1 MENQL
6 GEDEERKTPLLL
18 FCCAPGLHVSR
29 RLRLQTDHFTKTG
42 SGNKHS
48 ESSSTQDTEAC
59 SVFCKKVGRISIRLS
74 CARPAIKTRTCF
86 IFVARPAIKTR
97 KRFVFAGAEDIHS
110 IVVRSAGYSGAGEKT
125 SLFAPLYIK
134 CIILPRQAQDK
145 HRENS
150 KKGRFLAD
158 MSNLCKEAAMGRHRE
173 TPLFAMPFTYQ
184 MHLFSKTGSGQT

>member
-6 GEDEERKTPLLL
+6 GEDEERKTPILVF
-18 FCCAPGLHVSR
+18 FCALGLHVSR

-48 ESSSTQDTEAC
+48 ESSSTQEKEAC
-59 SVFCKKVGRISIRLS
+59 FVFCKKVGRISIRLS
-74 CARPAIKTRTCF
+74 CARPAIQGQ
-86 IFVARPAIKTR
+86 VR
-97 KRFVFAGAEDIHS
+97 KRHFLRCH
-110 IVVRSAGYSGAGEKT
+110 
-125 SLFAPLYIK
+125 LYIK
-134 CIILPRQAQDK
+134 CIILPRQARDK
-145 HRENS
+145 HRDNS